1 MVTKQK
7 TILIVAGGT
16 GGHVMPALAV
26 AEYFIEQGIAVHWLG
41 TKQGIEYKVVNKKN
55 IPISYLHISGLR
67 GKGILQKLLGPIKIA
82 IACFEAARILI
93 RVKPNMV
100 LTMGGYVSGPA
111 GLAAWMLR
119 FPLVIHEQNAIA
131 GWTNKI
137 LSRFAKKVLLAY
149 PDTLEHANHK
159 AVVTGNPLRKDFT
172 QISVQSSI
180 QHMVQKSEEPAKS
193 LKIHILVLGG
203 SLGAQKLNQMLPAT
217 LCLLDNPA
225 EYEIQHQTGD
235 KHLDS
240 TMALYEQQGIKAKLT
255 TFVEDMVSAYLWADI
270 VICRA
275 GALTVAEVAQLGKA
289 CIFVPYPYA
298 VDDHQKFNAKYLS
311 DQGGA
316 LLIPENKLTP
326 QTLLEAL
333 LTLSDPNRRNQ
344 MAEIAKNLAKPMA
357 TVKVANECLT
367 VAL

>member
-26 AEYFIEQGIAVHWLG
+26 AEYLIEQGIAVHWLG
-41 TKQGIEYKVVNKKN
+41 TKQGIEYKVINKKN

-82 IACFEAARILI
+82 VACFEAVRILI

-149 PDTLEHANHK
+149 PHTLEHANHK
-159 AVVTGNPLRKDFT
+159 AVVTGNPLRKDFI
-172 QISVQSSI
+172 QPSSI
-180 QHMVQKSEEPAKS
+180 EYASKKSDKS
-193 LKIHILVLGG
+193 SKIHILVLGG
-203 SLGAQKLNQMLPAT
+203 SLGAQTLNQMLPVT
-217 LCLLDNPA
+217 LRLLDNLVA
-225 EYEIQHQTGD
+225 DYEIQHQTGD
-235 KHLDS
+235 KHLES
-240 TMALYEQQGIKAKLT
+240 TTVLYKQQDVKAKLT

-275 GALTVAEVAQLGKA
+275 GALTVAEIAQLGKA

-298 VDDHQKFNAKYLS
+298 VDDHQKFNARYLS

-316 LLIPENKLTP
+316 LLIPEDKLTP
-326 QTLLEAL
+326 QTLLDAL
-333 LTLSDPNRRNQ
+333 LKLSDIHKRNE

-357 TVKVANECLT
+357 TAKVANECLT
-367 VAL
+367 VALK

>member
-1 MVTKQK
+1 MVTKQTK

-26 AEYFIEQGIAVHWLG
+26 AEYLIEQGVVVHWLG
-41 TKQGIEYKVVNKKN
+41 TKQGIEHKLVNKKN

-67 GKGILQKLLGPIKIA
+67 GKAIFQKLLGPFKIA

-93 RVKPNMV
+93 SVKPNMV

-111 GLAAWMLR
+111 GLAAWILR

-137 LSRFAKKVLLAY
+137 LSHFAKKVLLAY
-149 PDTLEHANHK
+149 PDTLHHANHK
-159 AVVTGNPLRKDFT
+159 AVVTGNPLRKDFI
-172 QISVQSSI
+172 QSSSI
-180 QHMVQKSEEPAKS
+180 QYAVKESNKSS
-193 LKIHILVLGG
+193 KIHILVLGG
-203 SLGAQKLNQMLPAT
+203 SLGAQKLNQIVPAT
-217 LCLLDNPA
+217 LSLLDNIA
-225 EYEIQHQTGD
+225 DYEIQHQTGD
-235 KHLDS
+235 KHLES
-240 TMALYEQQGIKAKLT
+240 TMALYKQYDIKAKLT
-255 TFVEDMVSAYLWADI
+255 RFVEDMVSAYLWADI

-275 GALTVAEVAQLGKA
+275 GALTVAEAAQLAKT
-289 CIFVPYPYA
+289 CIFIPYPFA

-316 LLIPENKLTP
+316 LLIPEDQLTS
-326 QTLLEAL
+326 QTLLDAL
-333 LTLSDPNRRNQ
+333 LTLSDNNKRSQ
-344 MAEIAKNLAKPMA
+344 MAHIAKNLAKPMA
-357 TVKVANECLT
+357 TAKVANECLT

>member
-26 AEYFIEQGIAVHWLG
+26 AEYLIEQGIAVHWLG
-41 TKQGIEYKVVNKKN
+41 TKQGIEYKVVNQKN

-67 GKGILQKLLGPIKIA
+67 GKGIFQKFLGPIKIA
-82 IACFEAARILI
+82 VACIEAARILI
-93 RVKPNMV
+93 RLKPNMV

-111 GLAAWMLR
+111 GLVAWILR
-119 FPLVIHEQNAIA
+119 YPLVIHEQNAIA

-149 PDTLEHANHK
+149 PDTLEHANYK
-159 AVVTGNPLRKDFT
+159 AVVTGNPLRKDF
-172 QISVQSSI
+172 IQSSSI
-180 QHMVQKSEEPAKS
+180 EYASKKSDQS
-193 LKIHILVLGG
+193 SKIHILVLGG

-217 LCLLDNPA
+217 LCLLNNLAD
-225 EYEIQHQTGD
+225 YEIQHQTGA
-235 KHLDS
+235 KHLES
-240 TMALYEQQGIKAKLT
+240 TTALYKQQDVTAKLT

-316 LLIPENKLTP
+316 LLIPEDKLTP

-333 LTLSDPNRRNQ
+333 LNLSDANRRNQ

-357 TVKVANECLT
+357 TAKVANECLT
-367 VAL
+367 VASK